1 MVELLD
7 LLVNGFGDF
16 INWYTLNVV
25 QGGNIV
31 EFFVKQLSYYI
42 LLQLVLYFLPFLR
55 RILMVFFLPFRW
67 IHVYLHVYTAKQ
79 ILKEIES
86 RKVTNETELIID
98 KGNLRASLVS
108 GLDIPDENPGLL
120 IGFNRFDYA
129 KRVAFAP
136 NKLALVMLLGYLVV
150 TPLIFADT
158 GVISSQV
165 GGLVHLYLFI
175 GIFGVLM
182 PSINDW
188 YFVIHALMIN
198 MQIRPFWFYNAI
210 LVYIVFTFD
219 TLWRTQNFFL
229 SILIGT
235 VWFVL
240 YIMGLFVV
248 GYIAQGGNIK
258 KPVIFWF
265 PTKKPHKKLTT
276 EAAIEFQSIE
286 ELDY

>member
-1 MVELLD
+1 M
-7 LLVNGFGDF
+7 
-16 INWYTLNVV
+16 
-25 QGGNIV
+25 
-31 EFFVKQLSYYI
+31 
-42 LLQLVLYFLPFLR
+42 
-55 RILMVFFLPFRW
+55 
-67 IHVYLHVYTAKQ
+67 
-79 ILKEIES
+79 
-86 RKVTNETELIID
+86 
-98 KGNLRASLVS
+98 
-108 GLDIPDENPGLL
+108 
-120 IGFNRFDYA
+120 GFNRFDYA

-136 NKLALVMLLGYLVV
+136 NKLALAMLLGYLVV

-265 PTKKPHKKLTT
+265 PTKKPLKKLTT